1 MAVIPGP
8 AAAPLPGRGP
18 VWYNRAGAKEGT
30 PMKSGAILLL
40 AALAGAPSPAEDALE
55 PLDLR
60 QVRVGGEIGRRI
72 DVTLKNNLLV
82 LDAEKDFLQPF
93 REKSRRDGY
102 IGLGKL
108 IDAAVRLAA
117 YSGDE
122 KAVALKKRLVE
133 EAIKAQGADGY
144 AGIMKPAA
152 RMWGLWDVHEVQYLA
167 WGLLS
172 DHRFFGEKASLDGA
186 RKAADYIVERWGGMP
201 ERWGEKNAVAA
212 DVAVTGLERTM
223 VALHRATGEKRYLD
237 FVLKERALADWDL
250 GIVIG
255 RRPLIE
261 GHIYAYMARCL
272 AQLELHRVQPDAKLL
287 AQTRRAMDFL
297 VRGDGL
303 ALTGGAGMWEIWTDD
318 QDVRGELG
326 ETCATAY
333 QLRVYDSLLRLE
345 GDPRL
350 GDLMERTIYNALFAA
365 QSPDGR
371 RLRYFAPLEGKRE
384 YWPGDTYCCPCNYRR
399 IVAELPQMAYYRSK
413 GGLAVNLYGASEA
426 KADLGGAAVSVRQ
439 ETDYPNS
446 GRVVL
451 KVEPAAPARFP
462 IRLRIPLW
470 AAGAKAAVNGQAVE
484 GPARPGTFLEIDREW
499 KAGDAV
505 TLDLPMAWRLVKGRK
520 RQSGRAAVMRGPV
533 VYCLNPEPN
542 KAIANWDGADLSRI
556 TLDPASLGEPA
567 PSDAVRPGGTACRVK
582 AWKPGFDLSLKGD
595 LELTLTEFP
604 DPNGRATCFRLRD
617 MSAAVDDE
625 LLSGGR

>member
-1 MAVIPGP
+1 M
-8 AAAPLPGRGP
+8 R
-18 VWYNRAGAKEGT
+18 T
-30 PMKSGAILLL
+30 GAILFL
-40 AALAGAPSPAEDALE
+40 AVLAGAPAAADDALE

-60 QVRVGGEIGRRI
+60 QIRVGGEIGRRI
-72 DVTLKNNLLV
+72 DVTLKNNLLA
-82 LDAEKDFLQPF
+82 LDAEKDFLPPF
-93 REKSRRDGY
+93 REKSRADGY

-117 YSGDE
+117 YSGDG
-122 KAVALKKRLVE
+122 KAVALKQRLVE
-133 EAIKAQGADGY
+133 EVLRSRDADGY
-144 AGIMKPAA
+144 PGLMKPAA
-152 RMWGLWDVHEVQYLA
+152 RMWGLWDVHEIQYLA

-172 DHRFFGEKASLDGA
+172 DYRFFGAKDSLEAA
-186 RKAADYIVERWGGMP
+186 RKIADFIVERWGTMP

-223 VALHRATGEKRYLD
+223 VALHRATGERRYLD
-237 FVLKERALADWDL
+237 FVLRERRLADWDL
-250 GIVIG
+250 GIVVG

-287 AQTRRAMDFL
+287 VQTRRAMDFL

-345 GDPRL
+345 GDPRM
-350 GDLMERTIYNALFAA
+350 GDLMERTVYNALFAA

-399 IVAELPQMAYYRSK
+399 IVAELPQMVCYRSK
-413 GGLAVNLYGASEA
+413 GGLAVNLYAASEA
-426 KADLGGAAVSVRQ
+426 KLDLGGTALVVRQ
-439 ETDYPNS
+439 ETDYPDS
-446 GRVVL
+446 GKVVL
-451 KVEPAAPARFP
+451 RVDPAAPARFP
-462 IRLRIPLW
+462 LRLRIPLW

-484 GPARPGTFLEIDREW
+484 GVRPGTFLEVEREW

-505 TLDLPMAWRLVKGRK
+505 TLELPMAWRLVKGRK
-520 RQSGRAAVMRGPV
+520 RLSGRAAVMRGPV
-533 VYCLNPEPN
+533 VFGLDPSAN
-542 KAIANWDGADLSRI
+542 KAIADWDGADLSRI
-556 TLDPASLGEPA
+556 TLDPASLGEA
-567 PSDAVRPGGTACRVK
+567 ASSDAVRPGGLACRVK
-582 AWKPGFDLSLKGD
+582 AWKPSFDLSPKGD
-595 LELTLTEFP
+595 LDLTLTEFP
-604 DPNGRATCFRLRD
+604 DPAGRAVYFRLRD
-617 MSAAVDDE
+617 MSPAVDDE

>member
-1 MAVIPGP
+1 MRIALVLALSAF
-8 AAAPLPGRGP
+8 AA
-18 VWYNRAGAKEGT
+18 
-30 PMKSGAILLL
+30 
-40 AALAGAPSPAEDALE
+40 APSPADDTLE

-60 QVRVGGEIGRRI
+60 QVKVRGEIGRRLEI
-72 DVTLKNNLLV
+72 TLKNNLLV
-82 LDAEKDFLQPF
+82 LDAEKDFLPPF
-93 REKSRRDGY
+93 REKSRNDGY

-117 YSGDE
+117 WSGDE
-122 KAVALKKRLVE
+122 KAIALKKRLVE
-133 EAIKAQGADGY
+133 EVLKAQEADGY
-144 AGIMKPAA
+144 PGLMKPQA

-172 DHRFFGEKASLDGA
+172 DHRFFGEKASLEGA
-186 RKAADYIVERWGGMP
+186 RKAADFLLARWGTMP
-201 ERWGEKNAVAA
+201 DRWGEKTSVAV

-223 VALHRATGEKRYLD
+223 VALHRATGDRRYLD
-237 FVLKERALADWDL
+237 FVLRERALPDWDL

-261 GHIYAYMARCL
+261 GHIYAYLSRCL

-287 AQTRRAMDFL
+287 APSRRAVDFL
-297 VRGDGL
+297 VRSDGL

-345 GDPRL
+345 GDPRM
-350 GDLMERTIYNALFAA
+350 GDLIERTVHNTLFAA

-399 IVAELPQMAYYRSK
+399 IVSELPQMIYYRTR
-413 GGLAVNLYGASEA
+413 GGLAVNLYTASEA
-426 KADLGGAAVSVRQ
+426 KTEAGGAALVVRQ

-446 GRVVL
+446 GKVVL
-451 KVEPAAPARFP
+451 RLDPAAPARFP
-462 IRLRIPLW
+462 LRLRVPLW

-484 GPARPGTFLEIDREW
+484 GPLRPGTFLEIDREW
-499 KAGDAV
+499 KVGDAV
-505 TLDLPMAWRLVKGRK
+505 TLDLPLAWRLVKGRK
-520 RQSGRAAVMRGPV
+520 RQSGRAAVMRGPLV
-533 VYCLNPEPN
+533 FCLNPSPH
-542 KAIANWDGADLSRI
+542 KGIANWDGADLSRI
-556 TLDPASLGEPA
+556 TLDPASLGEPV
-567 PSDAVRPGGTACRVK
+567 PSDAVRPGGLACRVR
-582 AWKPGFDLSLKGD
+582 AWKPSFDLSKRGEM
-595 LELTLTEFP
+595 ELALTEFP
-604 DPNGRATCFRLRD
+604 DPDGKATYFRLRD

-625 LLSGGR
+625 LLGGGK